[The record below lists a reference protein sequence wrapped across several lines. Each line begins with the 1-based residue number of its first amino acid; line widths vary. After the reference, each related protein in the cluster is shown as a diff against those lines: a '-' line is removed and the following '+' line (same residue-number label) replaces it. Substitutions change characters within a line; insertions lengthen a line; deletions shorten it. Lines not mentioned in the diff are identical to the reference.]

1 MRLVQKLWIGMA
13 MLCLSFTASAYDF
26 EVDGLCYDVVDL
38 VELTCGVSGTTKS
51 IDFSKEVVI
60 PSKVSFLGRNLTVVS
75 IMDNA
80 FEKTDIVSISLPN
93 TCTSIGIEAFHYCKK
108 LQSINI
114 PEGVTSIGNAAFSFC
129 SSLTQVNI
137 PEGVTSIGHSAFRYC
152 TLLTQVNIP
161 DGVTSIGIAAFEYC
175 SSLTQVNI
183 PEGVKSIE
191 NDAFAYCTSL
201 TQVNIPEGV
210 TTIGDDAFENCSS
223 LTQVNIPDGVTSIG
237 SSAFENCSSLSHI
250 TIPEGVTT
258 IGYDAFKQSTITSL
272 YISDSNQKLEFGS
285 KAFDNSKIKDLY
297 IGRELELNSYDNLA
311 IFYNADIDSLT
322 IGNRVTKIGVEFFE
336 GKRVGS
342 TYICSVKSV
351 QKLNILP
358 SEKTLNIYSTIYS
371 TTSLNPNVLILG
383 RNLDGSYIF
392 SNETNLKHLE
402 VCGNVANISNLS
414 LGSNDISTML
424 VKTATPPICANETF
438 SKNTYLYCSLKVPVG
453 TLNAYKSAE
462 GWKNFWNIEE
472 CDFSGVEA
480 IEEDNAVSCAA
491 DNGSIR
497 IENKDENSI
506 VRVYNIQGSMLAE
519 TSESVVNNLPKGLY
533 IVTVENKSFKVSLR

>member
-1 MRLVQKLWIGMA
+1 MRLVQKLWISIA

-26 EVDGLCYDVVDL
+26 EIDGLCYDVVDL
-38 VELTCGVSGTTKS
+38 VELTCGVSGTTES

-60 PSKVSFLGRNLTVVS
+60 PSHVSFLGKTLTVVS

-80 FEKTDIVSISLPN
+80 FERTDIVSISLPN
-93 TCTSIGIEAFHYCKK
+93 TCTSIGESAFYDCEALKSFNIPDGVTSIGELTFSYCTS
-108 LQSINI
+108 LTHINI
-114 PEGVTSIGNAAFSFC
+114 PEGVTSIGNDAFAYC
-129 SSLTQVNI
+129 TSLTHINI
-137 PEGVTSIGHSAFRYC
+137 PEGVTSIG
-152 TLLTQVNIP
+152 
-161 DGVTSIGIAAFEYC
+161 
-175 SSLTQVNI
+175 
-183 PEGVKSIE
+183 
-191 NDAFAYCTSL
+191 NDAFAYCTSLTHINIPEGVTSISYSTFEGCSSL

-210 TTIGDDAFENCSS
+210 TTIGYYAF
-223 LTQVNIPDGVTSIG
+223 Q
-237 SSAFENCSSLSHI
+237 
-250 TIPEGVTT
+250 
-258 IGYDAFKQSTITSL
+258 QSTITSL
-272 YISDSNQKLEFGS
+272 YISDSNQNLVFNS
-285 KAFDNSKIKDLY
+285 MVFDNSKIKDLY
-297 IGRELELNSYDNLA
+297 IGRELELIYYYDNKNYAL
-311 IFYNADIDSLT
+311 FYNADIDSLT
-322 IGNRVTKIGVEFFE
+322 IGSRVTKIGMEFFI
-336 GKRVGS
+336 GKSVES
-342 TYICSVKSV
+342 KYSVKRV

-358 SEKTLNIYSTIYS
+358 SEESLYCEEYS
-371 TTSLNPNVLILG
+371 LLKVNPNVLILG

-392 SNETNLKHLE
+392 SNATNLKHLE
-402 VCGNVANISNLS
+402 VGGNVAYISNLS
-414 LGSNDISTML
+414 LGNNDISTML

-480 IEEDNAVSCAA
+480 IEEDNALSCVA
-491 DNGSIR
+491 DNGDIR

>member
-13 MLCLSFTASAYDF
+13 MLSLSFTASAYDF

-51 IDFSKEVVI
+51 LDFSKEVVI
-60 PSKVSFLGRNLTVVS
+60 PSHVSFLGKTLTVVS

-80 FEKTDIVSISLPN
+80 FKKTDIVSISLPN
-93 TCTSIGIEAFHYCKK
+93 TCTSIGEYAFYYCKK
-108 LQSINI
+108 LKSINI
-114 PEGVTSIGNAAFSFC
+114 PEGVTSIEFCTFSGC
-129 SSLTQVNI
+129 SSLTHI
-137 PEGVTSIGHSAFRYC
+137 
-152 TLLTQVNIP
+152 NIP
-161 DGVTSIGIAAFEYC
+161 DGVTSIKSYAFSNC
-175 SSLTQVNI
+175 TSLTQVNIHEGVTSIKSYAFSNCTSLTHINI

-191 NDAFAYCTSL
+191 NDAFAYCSSL
-201 TQVNIPEGV
+201 TQVNIPKGV
-210 TTIGDDAFENCSS
+210 TSISYSTFEGCSS

-258 IGYDAFKQSTITSL
+258 IGDDAFKQSTITSL
-272 YISDSNQKLEFGS
+272 CISDSNQKLEFGS

-297 IGRELELNSYDNLA
+297 IGRELEWNSYDIYA

-322 IGNRVTKIGVEFFE
+322 IGNRVTKIGVEFFAGE
-336 GKRVGS
+336 RVGGI
-342 TYICSVKSV
+342 YIYSVKSV

-358 SEKTLNIYSTIYS
+358 SEKTLNIYST
-371 TTSLNPNVLILG
+371 TSLNPNVLILG
-383 RNLDGSYIF
+383 RNLDGFYIF
-392 SNETNLKHLE
+392 SYATNLKHLE

-414 LGSNDISTML
+414 LRDSDISTML
-424 VKTATPPICANETF
+424 VKTATPPIGANGTF

-462 GWKNFWNIEE
+462 GWKNFWNIDE

-491 DNGSIR
+491 DNGGIR

>member
-1 MRLVQKLWIGMA
+1 MRLVQKIWIGIA

-26 EVDGLCYDVVDL
+26 EIDGICYDVVDL
-38 VELTCGVSGTTKS
+38 VELTCGVSGTTES

-60 PSKVSFLGRNLTVVS
+60 PSHVSFLGKTLTVVS

-80 FEKTDIVSISLPN
+80 FKETDIVSISLPK
-93 TCTSIGIEAFHYCKK
+93 TCTSIGKYAFYKCEK

-114 PEGVTSIGNAAFSFC
+114 PEGVTSIKYCTFKGC

-137 PEGVTSIGHSAFRYC
+137 PEGVTSIEGH
-152 TLLTQVNIP
+152 
-161 DGVTSIGIAAFEYC
+161 AFEGC

-183 PEGVKSIE
+183 PEGVTSISYST
-191 NDAFAYCTSL
+191 F
-201 TQVNIPEGV
+201 EG
-210 TTIGDDAFENCSS
+210 CSS

-237 SSAFENCSSLSHI
+237 SSAFENCTSLTQI
-250 TIPEGVTT
+250 NIPEGVTI
-258 IGYDAFKQSTITSL
+258 IGSSAFENCRSLIQINIPEGVTSILRHAFMQSTITSL
-272 YISDSNQKLEFGS
+272 YISDSNQELGCYSEFIS
-285 KAFDNSKIKDLY
+285 NSKIKDLY
-297 IGRELELNSYDNLA
+297 IGRDLDCIYD
-311 IFYNADIDSLT
+311 YNWGYVESEYADIDSLT
-322 IGNRVTKIGVEFFE
+322 IGSKVTNIRSNILGE
-336 GKRVGS
+336 G
-342 TYICSVKSV
+342 CSV

-358 SEKTLNIYSTIYS
+358 SDETLSYTEKNEYSGYRF
-371 TTSLNPNVLILG
+371 NPNILILG
-383 RNLDGSYIF
+383 RNLDNAYSMFRGF
-392 SNETNLKHLE
+392 SNLTHLE
-402 VCGNVANISNLS
+402 VCGSVNYIRNLP
-414 LGSNDISTML
+414 LGNNDISTML

-480 IEEDNAVSCAA
+480 IEEDNALSCVA
-491 DNGSIR
+491 DNGDIR

>member
-1 MRLVQKLWIGMA
+1 M
-13 MLCLSFTASAYDF
+13 
-26 EVDGLCYDVVDL
+26 
-38 VELTCGVSGTTKS
+38 
-51 IDFSKEVVI
+51 
-60 PSKVSFLGRNLTVVS
+60 
-75 IMDNA
+75 
-80 FEKTDIVSISLPN
+80 
-93 TCTSIGIEAFHYCKK
+93 TSIGR
-108 LQSINI
+108 
-114 PEGVTSIGNAAFSFC
+114 AAFYGC
-129 SSLTQVNI
+129 SSLTQI
-137 PEGVTSIGHSAFRYC
+137 
-152 TLLTQVNIP
+152 NIP
-161 DGVTSIGIAAFEYC
+161 DGVTSIGI
-175 SSLTQVNI
+175 
-183 PEGVKSIE
+183 
-191 NDAFAYCTSL
+191 
-201 TQVNIPEGV
+201 
-210 TTIGDDAFENCSS
+210 
-223 LTQVNIPDGVTSIG
+223 
-237 SSAFENCSSLSHI
+237 SAFENCSSLSHI

-258 IGYDAFKQSTITSL
+258 IGDDAFKQSTITSL

-297 IGRELELNSYDNLA
+297 IGRELELNSYDDYA
-311 IFYNADIDSLT
+311 IFYDADIDSLT

-358 SEKTLNIYSTIYS
+358 SEEILECDDN
-371 TTSLNPNVLILG
+371 SLSLLYLNVLILG
-383 RNLDGSYIF
+383 RQLLGSWSMMYT
-392 SNETNLKHLE
+392 SHLKHLE
-402 VCGNVANISNLS
+402 IGENV
-414 LGSNDISTML
+414 NDIRNLPLDRNDITTML
-424 VKTATPPICANETF
+424 VKRVLPLKCANETF

-480 IEEDNAVSCAA
+480 IEEDNALSCMA
-491 DNGSIR
+491 DNGDIR

>member
-1 MRLVQKLWIGMA
+1 MRLVQKLWIGIA

-26 EVDGLCYDVVDL
+26 EIDGICYDVVDL
-38 VELTCGVSGTTKS
+38 VELTCGVSRTTKS
-51 IDFSKEVVI
+51 LDFSKEVVI
-60 PSKVSFLGRNLTVVS
+60 PSKVSFLGRTLTVVS
-75 IMDNA
+75 IMDKA
-80 FEKTDIVSISLPN
+80 FEHTDIVSISLPN
-93 TCTSIGIEAFHYCKK
+93 TCTSIGIEAFRYCKK

-114 PEGVTSIGNAAFSFC
+114 PEGVTSIGECAFLRC

-137 PEGVTSIGHSAFRYC
+137 PEGVTRIKSYAFAYCSSLTQLTIPEGVTTIDYDAFAHCSSLTQINIPEGVTSIELGTFVGCSS
-152 TLLTQVNIP
+152 LTQVNIP
-161 DGVTSIGIAAFEYC
+161 DGVTSIG
-175 SSLTQVNI
+175 SS
-183 PEGVKSIE
+183 
-191 NDAFAYCTSL
+191 
-201 TQVNIPEGV
+201 
-210 TTIGDDAFENCSS
+210 AFENCSS
-223 LTQVNIPDGVTSIG
+223 LTQVNIPDGVTRIG

-322 IGNRVTKIGVEFFE
+322 IGNRVTKIGVEFFAGE
-336 GKRVGS
+336 RVGS
-342 TYICSVKSV
+342 KYSVKSV

-358 SEKTLNIYSTIYS
+358 SEKTLNIYS

-392 SNETNLKHLE
+392 SNATNLKHLE

-414 LGSNDISTML
+414 LGKNDISTML

-480 IEEDNAVSCAA
+480 IVEDNAVSCVAN
-491 DNGSIR
+491 NGGIR

>member
-1 MRLVQKLWIGMA
+1 MRLVQKLWIGIA

-26 EVDGLCYDVVDL
+26 EIDGLCYDVVDL

-60 PSKVSFLGRNLTVVS
+60 PSKVSFLGRTLTVVS
-75 IMDNA
+75 IMGYA
-80 FEKTDIVSISLPN
+80 FKETDIVSISLPN
-93 TCTSIGIEAFHYCKK
+93 TCTSIDIEAFRYCKK

-114 PEGVTSIGNAAFSFC
+114 PEGVTSISYSTF
-129 SSLTQVNI
+129 
-137 PEGVTSIGHSAFRYC
+137 EG
-152 TLLTQVNIP
+152 
-161 DGVTSIGIAAFEYC
+161 
-175 SSLTQVNI
+175 
-183 PEGVKSIE
+183 
-191 NDAFAYCTSL
+191 
-201 TQVNIPEGV
+201 
-210 TTIGDDAFENCSS
+210 CSS

-258 IGYDAFKQSTITSL
+258 IGDDAFKQSTITSL

-297 IGRELELNSYDNLA
+297 IGRELKWNSYDNYA

-342 TYICSVKSV
+342 AYICSVKSV

-358 SEKTLNIYSTIYS
+358 SEKTLNIYST
-371 TTSLNPNVLILG
+371 TSLNPNVLILG

-392 SNETNLKHLE
+392 GNATNLKHLE

-414 LGSNDISTML
+414 LGKKDISTML

-453 TLNAYKSAE
+453 SYSDYKSAE

-480 IEEDNAVSCAA
+480 IVEDNAVSCVAN
-491 DNGSIR
+491 NGGIR

>member
-1 MRLVQKLWIGMA
+1 MVTIMRLVQKLWIGVA

-26 EVDGLCYDVVDL
+26 EIDGLCYDVVDL

-60 PSKVSFLGRNLTVVS
+60 PSHVSFLGKTLTVVS

-80 FEKTDIVSISLPN
+80 FKKTDIVSISLPN
-93 TCTSIGIEAFHYCKK
+93 TCTSIGIEAFRYCKK

-114 PEGVTSIGNAAFSFC
+114 PEGVTSI
-129 SSLTQVNI
+129 
-137 PEGVTSIGHSAFRYC
+137 EYGVFMS
-152 TLLTQVNIP
+152 
-161 DGVTSIGIAAFEYC
+161 
-175 SSLTQVNI
+175 
-183 PEGVKSIE
+183 
-191 NDAFAYCTSL
+191 
-201 TQVNIPEGV
+201 
-210 TTIGDDAFENCSS
+210 CSS

-237 SSAFENCSSLSHI
+237 SYAFEHCSSLTQVNIPEGVTSI
-250 TIPEGVTT
+250 GSSAFYGCSSLTQINIPDGVTSIGSYAFAYCSSLTQVNIPEGVTT
-258 IGYDAFKQSTITSL
+258 IGDGAFKQSTITSL

-297 IGRELELNSYDNLA
+297 IGRELELNSYDDYA
-311 IFYNADIDSLT
+311 IFYDADIDSLT
-322 IGNRVTKIGVEFFE
+322 IGNRVTKIGVEFFAGE
-336 GKRVGS
+336 VGS
-342 TYICSVKSV
+342 IYSVKSV

-358 SEKTLNIYSTIYS
+358 SEKTLNIYS

-392 SNETNLKHLE
+392 GNATNLKHLE

-414 LGSNDISTML
+414 LGKNDISTML

-480 IEEDNAVSCAA
+480 IEEDNAVSCVA
-491 DNGSIR
+491 DNGGIR

>member
-1 MRLVQKLWIGMA
+1 MKQFIQKLWIGMA

-38 VELTCGVSGTTKS
+38 VELTCGVSGTTES

-60 PSKVSFLGRNLTVVS
+60 PSKVSFLGRTLTVVS

-93 TCTSIGIEAFHYCKK
+93 TCTSIGKYAFYHCDKLKSINIPKGVTSIEFCTFSGCSSLTHINITDGVTSIKSYAFSYCTS
-108 LQSINI
+108 LTHINI
-114 PEGVTSIGNAAFSFC
+114 PEGVTSIGN
-129 SSLTQVNI
+129 
-137 PEGVTSIGHSAFRYC
+137 
-152 TLLTQVNIP
+152 
-161 DGVTSIGIAAFEYC
+161 
-175 SSLTQVNI
+175 
-183 PEGVKSIE
+183 
-191 NDAFAYCTSL
+191 DAFAY
-201 TQVNIPEGV
+201 
-210 TTIGDDAFENCSS
+210 CSS
-223 LTQVNIPDGVTSIG
+223 LTQVNIPDGVTSIE
-237 SSAFENCSSLSHI
+237 SSLFENCSSLTEIKIPEGVTTIDYNAFKNCSSLSQI
-250 TIPEGVTT
+250 NIPEGVTT

-297 IGRELELNSYDNLA
+297 IGRELELNSYDNYA

-322 IGNRVTKIGVEFFE
+322 IGNRVTKIGVEFFAGE
-336 GKRVGS
+336 RVGS
-342 TYICSVKSV
+342 KYSVKSV

-358 SEKTLNIYSTIYS
+358 SEKTLNIYSLE
-371 TTSLNPNVLILG
+371 SLNLNVLILG
-383 RNLDGSYIF
+383 RNLYGSYIYGSYIF
-392 SNETNLKHLE
+392 INATNLKHLE

-414 LGSNDISTML
+414 LGNNDISTML

-480 IEEDNAVSCAA
+480 IEEDNAVSCVA
-491 DNGSIR
+491 DNGGIR

-519 TSESVVNNLPKGLY
+519 TSGSVVNNLPKGLY

>member
-1 MRLVQKLWIGMA
+1 MRLVQKLWIGVA

-38 VELTCGVSGTTKS
+38 VELTCGVSRTTKS
-51 IDFSKEVVI
+51 LDFSKEVVI
-60 PSKVSFLGRNLTVVS
+60 PSHVSFLGKTLTVVS

-80 FEKTDIVSISLPN
+80 FKRTDIVSISLPN
-93 TCTSIGIEAFHYCKK
+93 TCTSIGNYAFYYCKK

-114 PEGVTSIGNAAFSFC
+114 PEGVTSIKSYAFSNC
-129 SSLTQVNI
+129 TSLTHI
-137 PEGVTSIGHSAFRYC
+137 
-152 TLLTQVNIP
+152 
-161 DGVTSIGIAAFEYC
+161 
-175 SSLTQVNI
+175 NI

-191 NDAFAYCTSL
+191 NDAFAYCSSL

-210 TTIGDDAFENCSS
+210 TTIDYDAFAYCSSLTQVNIPEGVTRIKSHAFAYCSS

-258 IGYDAFKQSTITSL
+258 IGDDAFKQSTITSL
-272 YISDSNQKLEFGS
+272 CISDSNQKLEFGS

-358 SEKTLNIYSTIYS
+358 SEKTLNIYST
-371 TTSLNPNVLILG
+371 TSLNPNVLILG

-392 SNETNLKHLE
+392 SNATNLKHLE

-414 LGSNDISTML
+414 LGKNDISTML

-480 IEEDNAVSCAA
+480 IEEDNAVSCVA
-491 DNGSIR
+491 DNGGIR

>member
-1 MRLVQKLWIGMA
+1 MRLVQKLWIGVA

-26 EVDGLCYDVVDL
+26 EIDGICYDVVDL
-38 VELTCGVSGTTKS
+38 VELTCGVSGTTES

-60 PSKVSFLGRNLTVVS
+60 PSHVSFLGKTLTVVS

-80 FEKTDIVSISLPN
+80 FEQTDIVSISLPN
-93 TCTSIGIEAFHYCKK
+93 TCTSIGKYAFYHCKK

-114 PEGVTSIGNAAFSFC
+114 PEGVTSIGSSAFYGCSSLTQVNIPEGVTSISYSTFEGC

-137 PEGVTSIGHSAFRYC
+137 PEGVTSIGS
-152 TLLTQVNIP
+152 
-161 DGVTSIGIAAFEYC
+161 AAFYGC

-183 PEGVKSIE
+183 PEGVTSIGRA
-191 NDAFAYCTSL
+191 AFY
-201 TQVNIPEGV
+201 G
-210 TTIGDDAFENCSS
+210 CSS
-223 LTQVNIPDGVTSIG
+223 LTQINIPDGVTSIG
-237 SSAFENCSSLSHI
+237 ISAFENCSSLSHI

-258 IGYDAFKQSTITSL
+258 IGDDAFKQSTITSL

-297 IGRELELNSYDNLA
+297 IGRELELNSYDDYA
-311 IFYNADIDSLT
+311 IFYDADIDSLT

-358 SEKTLNIYSTIYS
+358 SEEILECDDN
-371 TTSLNPNVLILG
+371 SLSLLYLNVLILG
-383 RNLDGSYIF
+383 RQLLGSWSMMYT
-392 SNETNLKHLE
+392 SHLKHLE
-402 VCGNVANISNLS
+402 IGENV
-414 LGSNDISTML
+414 NDIRNLPLDRNDITTML
-424 VKTATPPICANETF
+424 VKRVLPLKCANETF

-480 IEEDNAVSCAA
+480 IEEDNALSCMA
-491 DNGSIR
+491 DNGDIR

>member
-1 MRLVQKLWIGMA
+1 MRLVQKLWIGVA

-26 EVDGLCYDVVDL
+26 EIDGICYDVVDL

-60 PSKVSFLGRNLTVVS
+60 PSHVSFLGKTLTVVS

-80 FEKTDIVSISLPN
+80 FKKTDIVSISLPN
-93 TCTSIGIEAFHYCKK
+93 TCTSIGIEAFRYCKK

-114 PEGVTSIGNAAFSFC
+114 PEGVTSI
-129 SSLTQVNI
+129 
-137 PEGVTSIGHSAFRYC
+137 EYGVFMS
-152 TLLTQVNIP
+152 
-161 DGVTSIGIAAFEYC
+161 
-175 SSLTQVNI
+175 
-183 PEGVKSIE
+183 
-191 NDAFAYCTSL
+191 
-201 TQVNIPEGV
+201 
-210 TTIGDDAFENCSS
+210 CSS

-237 SSAFENCSSLSHI
+237 SYAFEHCSSLTQITIPEGVTTIGYEAFKNCSSLSHI

-258 IGYDAFKQSTITSL
+258 IGDDAFKQSTITSL

-297 IGRELELNSYDNLA
+297 IGRELELNSYDDCA

-342 TYICSVKSV
+342 TSVKSV

-358 SEKTLNIYSTIYS
+358 SEKTLDIYSLKFDIYS
-371 TTSLNPNVLILG
+371 LESLNPNVLILG

-392 SNETNLKHLE
+392 GNATNLKHLE

-414 LGSNDISTML
+414 LGKNDISTML
-424 VKTATPPICANETF
+424 VKTATPPICANKTF

-480 IEEDNAVSCAA
+480 IEEDNAVSCVAN
-491 DNGSIR
+491 NGGIR

>member
-1 MRLVQKLWIGMA
+1 MRLVQKLWIGVA

-26 EVDGLCYDVVDL
+26 EIDGICYDVVDL

-60 PSKVSFLGRNLTVVS
+60 PSHVSFLGKTLTVVS

-80 FEKTDIVSISLPN
+80 FKKTDIVSISLPN
-93 TCTSIGIEAFHYCKK
+93 TCTSIGIEAFRYCKK

-114 PEGVTSIGNAAFSFC
+114 PEGVTSI
-129 SSLTQVNI
+129 
-137 PEGVTSIGHSAFRYC
+137 EYGVFMS
-152 TLLTQVNIP
+152 
-161 DGVTSIGIAAFEYC
+161 
-175 SSLTQVNI
+175 
-183 PEGVKSIE
+183 
-191 NDAFAYCTSL
+191 
-201 TQVNIPEGV
+201 
-210 TTIGDDAFENCSS
+210 CSS

-237 SSAFENCSSLSHI
+237 SYAFAYCSSLSHI

-258 IGYDAFKQSTITSL
+258 IGDDAFKQSTITSL
-272 YISDSNQKLEFGS
+272 CISDSNQKLEFGS

-297 IGRELELNSYDNLA
+297 IGRELEWNSYDNYA

-322 IGNRVTKIGVEFFE
+322 IGNRVTKIGVEFFAGE
-336 GKRVGS
+336 GVGS
-342 TYICSVKSV
+342 IYSVKSV

-358 SEKTLNIYSTIYS
+358 SEKTLDIYSLKFDIYS
-371 TTSLNPNVLILG
+371 LESLNPNVLILG

-392 SNETNLKHLE
+392 GNATNLKHLE

-414 LGSNDISTML
+414 LGKNDISTML
-424 VKTATPPICANETF
+424 VKTATPPICANKTF

-480 IEEDNAVSCAA
+480 IEEDNAVSCVAN
-491 DNGSIR
+491 NGGIR